1 MPKRKKKKVS
11 YQRLTYEQRILLV
24 NEINSRQS
32 SASKAAAKLNV
43 SRQTIYNEINTHF
56 TYSNK
61 EGLIIV
67 PNCKFSFTCLNHD
80 HDRRTLCYRTHC
92 PNYVEYECPKLKKFP
107 FVCNKCPKS
116 NFCYLEKRYYNPLES
131 QIEAESIRKTSREK
145 KFYLDDE
152 VKLVDQLLSPIIR
165 ERNSLHHA
173 YSLYKDEISVCERT
187 VRRWIYN
194 RALSVKAHDLP
205 MYVVYPRSHNKD
217 NPYKRL
223 NIRHGFEI
231 LNGRMYKDYVKVIE
245 AYPDIGVVQTDTL
258 EGQKKDKQALMTIH
272 FPESNFMLG
281 YLYKK
286 GDPTSFL
293 EKFELL
299 REILGVE
306 VFGNVFPII
315 LTDNGTETKR
325 LWEIEQTSDE
335 IQTTNVFYCDPYSAW
350 QKGSLERN
358 HYYVRKVLPKYQ
370 TLDLPKYNDAFINNM
385 FSHINNVPRACLEDK
400 TPYSLFLK
408 RYGADVLEKLNI
420 RYIDP
425 RLVSLIKA
433 RSFSS

>member
-1 MPKRKKKKVS
+1 M
-11 YQRLTYEQRILLV
+11 
-24 NEINSRQS
+24 
-32 SASKAAAKLNV
+32 
-43 SRQTIYNEINTHF
+43 
-56 TYSNK
+56 
-61 EGLIIV
+61 
-67 PNCKFSFTCLNHD
+67 
-80 HDRRTLCYRTHC
+80 
-92 PNYVEYECPKLKKFP
+92 
-107 FVCNKCPKS
+107 
-116 NFCYLEKRYYNPLES
+116 
-131 QIEAESIRKTSREK
+131 
-145 KFYLDDE
+145 
-152 VKLVDQLLSPIIR
+152 KLVDQLLSPIIR

-205 MYVVYPRSHNKD
+205 MYVVYTRSHNKD

-245 AYPDIGVVQTDTL
+245 SYPDI
-258 EGQKKDKQALMTIH
+258 
-272 FPESNFMLG
+272 
-281 YLYKK
+281 
-286 GDPTSFL
+286 
-293 EKFELL
+293 
-299 REILGVE
+299 GVE

>member
-80 HDRRTLCYRTHC
+80 RRTLCYRTHC

-107 FVCNKCPKS
+107 FVCNKCPKN

-245 AYPDIGVVQTDTL
+245 SYPDI
-258 EGQKKDKQALMTIH
+258 
-272 FPESNFMLG
+272 
-281 YLYKK
+281 
-286 GDPTSFL
+286 
-293 EKFELL
+293 
-299 REILGVE
+299 GVE